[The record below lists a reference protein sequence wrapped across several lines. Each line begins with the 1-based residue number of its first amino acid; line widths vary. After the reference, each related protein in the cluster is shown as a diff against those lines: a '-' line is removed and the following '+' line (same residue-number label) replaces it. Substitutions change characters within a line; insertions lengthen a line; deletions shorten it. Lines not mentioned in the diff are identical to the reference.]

1 MALLKRKRCISEGIL
16 NLVYGLASYMEVIMI
31 KWSNEM
37 AVDNTIAKKLD
48 KTRQALE
55 KESFRLG
62 VYCIALASNEK
73 NLFDIVCSN
82 ELLFKH
88 YKKNTIYIVGLAC
101 SRESAVL
108 VLAEL
113 VEKILKERQDLKIR
127 EYFTF

>member
-1 MALLKRKRCISEGIL
+1 
-16 NLVYGLASYMEVIMI
+16 MI

-37 AVDNTIAKKLD
+37 AVDKTIAKKLD
-48 KTRQALE
+48 KTKKALE
-55 KESFRLG
+55 EESFRLG

-108 VLAEL
+108 VLSEL
-113 VEKILKERQDLKIR
+113 VEKILKERQDIKIR